1 MYTTQKTGIK
11 TIREK
16 LGISA
21 LDLSKRI
28 NVNISVISSWEAG
41 IGIIPSST
49 LKELMKILNT
59 SSEMI
64 LFGVERKALNID
76 SLLENQKLFIF
87 HFYDLIKNSDTYK
100 NTQNINFTKNS
111 YFEQK
116 KKEKIK
122 YIREHILNVNQSEF
136 GKMINVTRGSV
147 SNWENGLS
155 KPNLSHISMI
165 CTICHITTDYLLIDN
180 HPLEISARDLSN
192 DEYKIISDLIA
203 FFHNKNNSEEL

>member
-76 SLLENQKLFIF
+76 SLLENQ
-87 HFYDLIKNSDTYK
+87 
-100 NTQNINFTKNS
+100 NINFTKNS
-111 YFEQK
+111 YFAHNTS
-116 KKEKIK
+116 EKIK

-203 FFHNKNNSEEL
+203 FFHNNLTLDKCW

>member
-64 LFGVERKALNID
+64 LFGVERKALNIY
-76 SLLENQKLFIF
+76 L
-87 HFYDLIKNSDTYK
+87 
-100 NTQNINFTKNS
+100 
-111 YFEQK
+111 YF
-116 KKEKIK
+116 
-122 YIREHILNVNQSEF
+122 
-136 GKMINVTRGSV
+136 
-147 SNWENGLS
+147 
-155 KPNLSHISMI
+155 ISMI
-165 CTICHITTDYLLIDN
+165 
-180 HPLEISARDLSN
+180 
-192 DEYKIISDLIA
+192 
-203 FFHNKNNSEEL
+203 

>member
-64 LFGVERKALNID
+64 MF
-76 SLLENQKLFIF
+76 
-87 HFYDLIKNSDTYK
+87 
-100 NTQNINFTKNS
+100 
-111 YFEQK
+111 
-116 KKEKIK
+116 
-122 YIREHILNVNQSEF
+122 
-136 GKMINVTRGSV
+136 
-147 SNWENGLS
+147 
-155 KPNLSHISMI
+155 
-165 CTICHITTDYLLIDN
+165 
-180 HPLEISARDLSN
+180 
-192 DEYKIISDLIA
+192 
-203 FFHNKNNSEEL
+203 